1 MSPRPAYAPPRVALI
16 SSALRDIGLAVAERL
31 ASEGLHLSLG
41 MREPALPGFA
51 DPGRIPLQRNEAAA
65 DGEAEWVSAALGRFG
80 RVDAIVANA
89 GLMIPKSVIDAENEE
104 LDAMLGVN
112 VKAPRRLAKAAFEAL
127 AASGQGRVIVLAS
140 LSGQRVKSAASGL
153 YAMIKF
159 AAVALAH
166 GIRQSGFDRGIRATA
181 VCPSFVVTDMAAA
194 ITDREPAAMTSAS
207 ELTAIVSMLVNLSN
221 TASVAEFAV
230 KCQLEESF

>member
-1 MSPRPAYAPPRVALI
+1 MSPRPADAPARVALI
-16 SSALRDIGLAVAERL
+16 SGASRDIGLAVAERL
-31 ASEGLHLSLG
+31 ASEGWHLSLG

-51 DPGRIPLQRNEAAA
+51 DPERTPLQRHEAAA
-65 DGEAEWVSAALGRFG
+65 DGEAEWVSAALSRFG

-127 AASGQGRVIVLAS
+127 AAGGQGRVIVLAS
-140 LSGQRVKSAASGL
+140 LSGQRVKSPASSL
-153 YAMIKF
+153 YAMTKF
-159 AAVALAH
+159 AGVALAH
-166 GIRQSGFDRGIRATA
+166 DIRQSGFDRGIRATA
-181 VCPSFVVTDMAAA
+181 VCPSFVATDTAAT

-207 ELTAIVSMLVNLSN
+207 ELAAIVSMLVNLSN